1 MDKKILLGGAAA
13 LLLVG
18 NMFATPA
25 SASIELSI
33 GGSASVSAIFSD
45 KCGAAAA
52 TATSKATALGVADL
66 AALRTKTGN
75 SNLTTETDFDLDSDD
90 VTEGNQTIDGS
101 LKAASKA
108 TYTDYRCLDGGN
120 AVNEDNPDWAVA
132 KSFDI
137 SAAGTLANGL
147 EVSFSDSIDLE
158 NRTDKQT
165 EFKMGL
171 GGAFGAITL
180 AVEGDSAVKAA
191 MAGDTTGASVVGNGG
206 AKAEHDVKTDGQ
218 AGFGVLYQTPGVGGM
233 DLYLSWAPN
242 ADGIAGNSGAQYKD
256 TFGFGLAFSAG
267 DLTIG
272 GGMESASS
280 NDATCSKAAAATE
293 VADAAQTAASLVTA
307 IFNDSL
313 CGDMTATAI
322 GLDYALADMGLSA
335 GWSQLDTD
343 GADRTTLSAGVSTT
357 VGEYSLSADW
367 TQQTTEFEI
376 GGEEDVQTVF
386 HVGAGTSL
394 GDGVSLKLDFSS
406 NEVDL
411 FSQAAGAGATNN
423 YRVEAKLGVAF

>member
-1 MDKKILLGGAAA
+1 VKGNIMDKKILLGGAAA

-18 NMFATPA
+18 NMYATPA
-25 SASIELSI
+25 NAAIDLSI
-33 GGSASVSAIFSD
+33 GGSASVSAIFD
-45 KCGAAAA
+45 DECGANKA
-52 TATSKATALGVADL
+52 TATSQHTALGVADD
-66 AALRTKTGN
+66 AALATKTGR
-75 SNLTTETDFDLDSDD
+75 TITDDTEAVDSTEDLS
-90 VTEGNQTIDGS
+90 T
-101 LKAASKA
+101 ASSA
-108 TYTDYRCLDGGN
+108 TYTDYRCLDSGTS
-120 AVNEDNPDWAVA
+120 VNEDNPDFAVA

-137 SAAGTLANGL
+137 SASGTLANGL

-158 NRTDKQT
+158 SRNDKET

-171 GGAFGAITL
+171 GGAFGSLTL

-218 AGFGVLYQTPGVGGM
+218 AGFGVLYQTPAVGGM

-280 NDATCSKAAAATE
+280 NDDSCSVAGIATDEVTAT
-293 VADAAQTAASLVTA
+293 AKTAASLITA
-307 IFNDSL
+307 IYNDAL

-322 GLDYALADMGLSA
+322 GLDYSLADMTLSA

-357 VGEYSLSADW
+357 VGDYALSADY
-367 TQQTTEFEI
+367 TQQTKEFEV
-376 GGEEDVQTVF
+376 GGEEDVQTVM
-386 HVGAGTSL
+386 HVKASTAL
-394 GDGVSLKLDFSS
+394 GDGVDVSLDFST

-411 FSQAAGAGATNN
+411 FSQKAGAGATNN
-423 YRVEAKLGVAF
+423 YRVEAKLAVGF